1 MKTHFLLPHSF
12 KKIGWILM
20 AMSIPLIAFG
30 ELDFLKEISI
40 FAIYNS
46 GFPLGGSAAESGF
59 FRIINDDIQF
69 EIVSL
74 LLIVGGLF
82 VAFARVKKEDEFI
95 AKIRL
100 ESLVWA
106 TWAHF
111 IVLTIMVLS
120 VYGIDFLYIMFA
132 NMFTILVLFIIR
144 FHFVLYKS
152 RKSLSDEE

>member
-1 MKTHFLLPHSF
+1 MKTQFLLPHRF

-20 AMSIPLIAFG
+20 ALSIPLMAFG
-30 ELDFLKEISI
+30 ELDFLKDISI
-40 FAIYNS
+40 LAIYNS
-46 GFPLGGSAAESGF
+46 GFPLGGASGVSGF
-59 FRIINDDIQF
+59 FKIINDDIQF

-74 LLIVGGLF
+74 LLIIGGLF

-111 IVLTIMVLS
+111 IVLSIMLLT
-120 VYGIDFLYIMFA
+120 VYGIDFLYILFA
-132 NMFTILVLFIIR
+132 NMFTILVFFIIR